1 MNTEL
6 NFENTAEIGDVVRS
20 WDFKPMED
28 RGDCFIEGIVVGK
41 DDMMFE
47 IVVQKRVFDGDVVD
61 VTPGEAVRTAFKVL
75 FMEWAGRITKLE
87 VA

>member
-75 FMEWAGRITKLE
+75 LMEWEDRITKLE

>member
-1 MNTEL
+1 MHKHEAN
-6 NFENTAEIGDVVRS
+6 IGDVVRS

-41 DDMMFE
+41 DDMLFE
-47 IVVQKRVFDGDVVD
+47 IVVQKRVFDGEVVE
-61 VTPGEAVRTAFKVL
+61 VSPGETVRTAFKTL